1 MQTPYRF
8 SVTPVAHT
16 PPAASSRIRT
26 ADGEPECARRAK
38 GMGSHAFL

>member
-8 SVTPVAHT
+8 SGTHLT
-16 PPAASSRIRT
+16 HHPPAAPALARATDS
-26 ADGEPECARRAK
+26 EPDRARRAK

>member
-8 SVTPVAHT
+8 SGTPVAYT
-16 PPAASSRIRT
+16 TPAASSRTRT
-26 ADGEPECARRAK
+26 ADGEPGCARRIK

>member
-1 MQTPYRF
+1 MQKPYGF
-8 SVTPVAHT
+8 SGTPVSHT

-26 ADGEPECARRAK
+26 ADGEPGCVRRAK

>member
-16 PPAASSRIRT
+16 PPAAHTRIRT
-26 ADGEPECARRAK
+26 ADGEPGCVRRAK